1 MRFSPAWTPLRKTA
15 RAMTEPRH
23 GDVILYSYL
32 WAREHG
38 RGEESGRKVRPTC
51 VMLIVVGRDGKPK
64 PLLFPITSQPP
75 PADARAVPI
84 PETEA
89 RRAKLYTP
97 AWVIV
102 DEFNTDDLATS
113 WAIEDPKPIG
123 QFSRK
128 FMSRIAAEAA
138 IAIRAGASRRV
149 PRR

>member
-1 MRFSPAWTPLRKTA
+1 
-15 RAMTEPRH
+15 MTDNRH
-23 GDVILYSYL
+23 GDIILYSYL
-32 WAREHG
+32 WARQHE
-38 RGEESGRKVRPTC
+38 RGEESGRKARPTC
-51 VMLIVVGRDGKPK
+51 VMLILAGRDGKPK

-75 PADARAVPI
+75 TAGAHAVQI

-113 WAIEDPKPIG
+113 WAIEDPKPLG

-138 IAIRAGASRRV
+138 AAIRAGSARGV